1 MFDGHFVVLQKA
13 PFRHAKRPIS
23 GSEKHHIAPQY
34 RLYRTTKWAISESK
48 KNIFGLRYGVYE
60 KAIYGETGFITPDLT
75 SLYISFAKI
84 FCQNKV
90 KKNWRYVF
98 QFSFKNVDF
107 RCKEKRGK
115 DVLTLRLLCIGCG
128 NADLLLRNKYN
139 VIVYKAAHSYWFFRN
154 QMSFHE

>member
-34 RLYRTTKWAISESK
+34 RLYRTAKWAISESK

-60 KAIYGETGFITPDLT
+60 KAIYGETGFITSDLT
-75 SLYISFAKI
+75 SLYIYFAKI

-90 KKNWRYVF
+90 KKNCKLVS
-98 QFSFKNVDF
+98 QFSLKNADV
-107 RCKEKRGK
+107 RCKEKRGN
-115 DVLTLRLLCIGCG
+115 DVLILRL
-128 NADLLLRNKYN
+128 
-139 VIVYKAAHSYWFFRN
+139 
-154 QMSFHE
+154 